1 MRNAR
6 IVLAVMAGLMFAG
19 GCAPP
24 ERPAEPFWNQEL
36 LLRIYLDGLM
46 MIHPEL
52 TLDYRL
58 NTPADQQQ
66 ILDDIERNKQLA
78 RRRRLSEP
86 LMPPEL
92 MERLERLMVR
102 RLQDYH
108 RRRECQPT
116 RAEVEQYYE
125 DHPEEFR
132 RDTSAK
138 GTPTPTESRVPLE
151 QVARSIEIR
160 LFRER
165 VEEQKAV
172 FLERAMAEHDVEILV
187 AEDLIEA
194 PPPDSPV
201 YRIDGRTV
209 TYEDI
214 LNTHSNVYG
223 DRASVEFFQALM
235 KRALQ
240 DELLFLSP
248 EADQLRQSRE
258 YQFLH
263 EAFEAQWKVLL
274 FLRQEYERNPITEEE
289 LRQYYEEHREQLYP
303 APAETK
309 LIVVSLPKSPEPGPG
324 SADSATEARS
334 ARESLEH
341 IHRDFVASASPGAF
355 SFAAYRDTPGLQ
367 VTRLE
372 EWTPVHRLGR
382 LIEMDIAGRKPGET
396 SPILA
401 SQSAF
406 LFYHLLD
413 RREGGYLPFEEVR
426 PGIELS
432 LRQARMREIRAEFQA
447 D

>member
-6 IVLAVMAGLMFAG
+6 VVLAVMAGLMFAG

-24 ERPAEPFWNQEL
+24 ERPAEPFWNQEH
-36 LLRIYLDGLM
+36 LLRIYLDGLT

-86 LMPPEL
+86 PMPPEL
-92 MERLERLMVR
+92 MDRLERLMVR

-116 RAEVEQYYE
+116 QAEVEQYYQ
-125 DHPEEFR
+125 DHPGEFR
-132 RDTSAK
+132 RSAS
-138 GTPTPTESRVPLE
+138 GQSESLVPLE

-165 VEEQKAV
+165 LEEQKAA
-172 FLERAMAEHDVEILV
+172 FLERAMAQHDVEILV
-187 AEDLIEA
+187 AEDLTEA

-201 YRIDGRTV
+201 YRIDGRTF

-214 LNTHSNVYG
+214 LKTHSNVYG

-248 EADQLRQSRE
+248 EADPLRQSRE

-263 EAFEAQWKVLL
+263 EAFEAQWKVLF
-274 FLRQEYERNPITEEE
+274 FLRKEYERDPITEEE
-289 LRQYYEEHREQLYP
+289 LRQYYEEHRDQLYQ

-309 LIVVSLPKSPEPGPG
+309 LIVVSLPKSPERGPG
-324 SADSATEARS
+324 GVGSATETPS
-334 ARESLEH
+334 ARESLER
-341 IHRDFVASASPGAF
+341 IHRDLVASASPGAF
-355 SFAAYRDTPGLQ
+355 SFAPYRDTPGLQ
-367 VTRLE
+367 VTRLV
-372 EWTPVHRLGR
+372 EWTPVDRLGR
-382 LIEMDIAGRKPGET
+382 LIEMDMRARKPGET
-396 SPILA
+396 SPVLA
-401 SQSAF
+401 SQSAV

-413 RREGGYLPFEEVR
+413 RRERGYLPFEEVR
-426 PGIELS
+426 PGIELL
-432 LRQARMREIRAEFQA
+432 LRQARMREIRAEFQP